1 MKTMTYDYLKE
12 MIINNKI
19 PASENLNERTIAKE
33 LNISTT
39 PVKEA
44 LLRLE
49 LENHIQIFPRRGI
62 YIKEVN
68 LKLIKDVFQ
77 ARMKLEPVLIELT
90 IQSMEK
96 KLLLKNLLNL
106 KKDFTDISRVLYLDV
121 DIFDKVYE
129 SFRYFFTNNCNNLY
143 LTKQMNV
150 VYDHLHRIRRSLY
163 KEDHRRLEGIGESI
177 EIIDSIINESPIE
190 ITRSLSVKHIENAQS
205 DFFSNLD
212 NLKI

>member
-1 MKTMTYDYLKE
+1 MKTMAYDYLKDR
-12 MIINNKI
+12 IINNRI
-19 PASENLNERTIAKE
+19 PANENLNERTIAKE

-49 LENHIQIFPRRGI
+49 LENHLQIFPRRGI

-77 ARMKLEPVLIELT
+77 AQIKLQHILNELKV
-90 IQSMEK
+90 QYK
-96 KLLLKNLLNL
+96 KKKILLKNLLNL
-106 KKDFTDISRVLYLDV
+106 KKDFTDISRVKYLDV

-177 EIIDSIINESPIE
+177 EIIDSIINESPME
-190 ITRSLSVKHIENAQS
+190 VTRNLSVKHIENAQS